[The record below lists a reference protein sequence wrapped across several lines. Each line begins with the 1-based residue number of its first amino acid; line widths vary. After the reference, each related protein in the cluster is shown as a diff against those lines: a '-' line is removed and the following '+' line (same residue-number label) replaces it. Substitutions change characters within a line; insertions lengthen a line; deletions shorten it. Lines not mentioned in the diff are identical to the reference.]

1 MQWAGFNDAQTGIAD
16 FWWCVGKTP
25 EACDVISITH
35 TMLSRGTLTSGLAL
49 PVATPLY
56 VTVCAR
62 NPGGLQTLSV
72 SDIFQGVFLNLP
84 LLKQV
89 DKESRLELYSLSE
102 IKCWHSDMAYREQIL
117 ELLI

>member
-1 MQWAGFNDAQTGIAD
+1 MKIDPESSTFCFSSSLTVQWVGFNDAQTGIAD

-25 EACDVISITH
+25 EACDVIPITH
-35 TMLSRGTLTSGLAL
+35 TMLSRGALASGLAL

-56 VTVCAR
+56 VTVRAR

-72 SDIFQGVFLNLP
+72 SESFQGVFLNLP

-89 DKESRLELYSLSE
+89 DKRT
-102 IKCWHSDMAYREQIL
+102 
-117 ELLI
+117 